1 MRVVVIGGYGNFG
14 ARVCRGLAGSGME
27 VVAAGR
33 NPGDAEAFGDLPV
46 GHARLDHT
54 ASDFPVALK
63 RLAPDLVIHCAG
75 PFQSQSYGVARA
87 ALGAGA
93 HYFDLADGRQ
103 FVARFS
109 QNLQSAARSAD
120 RVAISGASSVPALS
134 SAVVSSLGSRLPK
147 IEEIQIAIAP
157 GQRAPRGRATIAAVS
172 SYAGRPFKWVSRG
185 KWRDAWGWQELK
197 RMRFYGL
204 GPRWG
209 AACDVPDL
217 ELIPR
222 MYPEVRTVEFRAALE
237 LGAQQSALWLA
248 ALLRR
253 SGVRLPLE
261 RWAGPLDWIASRMN
275 VFGGQLAGML
285 VSLVGRRADGSR
297 ARAEWHLTADAQH
310 GPEIPCMP
318 AILLARKLARGGIAQ
333 RGAFPCTGFL
343 DLREFEREFARWR
356 ITTVVREHSAE

>member
-14 ARVCRGLAGSGME
+14 ARVCRGLAGAGME

-33 NPGDAEAFGDLPV
+33 HPGDGERIFGDLPV
-46 GHARLDHT
+46 EHARLDHS
-54 ASDFPVALK
+54 APEFPKELK

-87 ALGAGA
+87 ALAAGS

-103 FVARFS
+103 FVARFA

-120 RVAISGASSVPALS
+120 RLALSGASSVPALS
-134 SAVVSSLGSRLPK
+134 SAVVSSLGQRIPK

-157 GQRAPRGRATIAAVS
+157 GQRAPRGPATLAAVLGC
-172 SYAGRPFKWVSRG
+172 AGRPFKWVSRG

-197 RMRFYGL
+197 RLRFYGL

-217 ELIPR
+217 ELLPR
-222 MYPEVRTVEFRAALE
+222 LYPEVRTVEFRAALE
-237 LGAQQSALWLA
+237 LGVQQSALWLA
-248 ALLRR
+248 ASLRR
-253 SGVRLPLE
+253 HGVRLPLE
-261 RWAGPLDWIASRMN
+261 RWAGKLDWIASRMN
-275 VFGGQLAGML
+275 AFGGELAGML
-285 VSLVGRRADGSR
+285 VAVQGRRADGSR

-310 GPEIPCMP
+310 GPEVPCMP
-318 AILLARKLARGGIAQ
+318 AILLARKLANGGIAQ
-333 RGAFPCTGFL
+333 RGAFACTGFL
-343 DLREFEREFARWR
+343 ELPEFEREFERWR
-356 ITTVVREHSAE
+356 ITTVVREQNA